1 MTSAVYN
8 YQNEAALWL
17 PMTAEC
23 HDPVNLRTLDV
34 SGNGLHYRF
43 GDGATVATFPTK
55 LSARGYSFDGSND
68 YLIALANETNPI
80 TQATWA
86 VLYREKP
93 VTTTEYFYSHW
104 DVVNGVRALLI
115 QTTSSVQFYCGDI
128 VNSSPVNIAPS
139 PGQVSFFAG
148 YRTTDGFRR
157 SYYNGFFGV
166 PVNAGVSLPSTTVA
180 INPRLGN
187 GSSGGQSSCDILWY
201 GHWEYALSELQL
213 RDLEARLRRELNDV

>member
-1 MTSAVYN
+1 MTSPIYN
-8 YQNEAALWL
+8 YQNEAKLWL
-17 PMTAEC
+17 PMTAAC
-23 HDPVNLRTLDV
+23 HDPVNVRTLDV

-43 GDGATVATFPTK
+43 GDGATANTFPTK
-55 LSARGYSFDGSND
+55 LSARGYSFDGAND
-68 YLIALANETNPI
+68 YLIALANQTNPI

-93 VTTTEYFYSHW
+93 ITTTEYLYSHW
-104 DVVNGVRALLI
+104 DAGGVRALLL
-115 QTTSSVQFYCGDI
+115 QTTANLQFYCGDI
-128 VNSSPVNIAPS
+128 VNTSAVNTAPI

-157 SYYNGFFGV
+157 TYYNGLIGV
-166 PVNAGVSLPSTTVA
+166 PNITGVTLPSTVVA

-187 GSSGGQSSCDILWY
+187 GAGGGQCSCDILWH